1 MNEGLYDPDRELE
14 ELYAA
19 VTGRPAFSYT
29 PGNDPLYRSYA
40 ERYVQNG
47 RLAMRDTL
55 GQAAALTGGYGSSYA
70 QSVGQQRY
78 DEYLR
83 SLSEALPEFYGMA
96 WQRYQAEGEV
106 LKDAYGLGRQRS
118 EDAYR
123 RSRDALEDERY
134 AAERAAEAENLGY
147 KRRQDSYAQ
156 LYKLIAA
163 TGYEP
168 TDEELAAAGL
178 SRAQAEAL
186 RYEYLR
192 LNDLLPASGGASSGG
207 GRSGSGGRK
216 TESKKDEGTAAAST
230 ATRSA
235 VGAGLAL
242 GALAGLAGKSG
253 GGGR

>member
-106 LKDAYGLGRQRS
+106 LKDAYGLGRQR
-118 EDAYR
+118 R
-123 RSRDALEDERY
+123 KQVC
-134 AAERAAEAENLGY
+134 G
-147 KRRQDSYAQ
+147 
-156 LYKLIAA
+156 
-163 TGYEP
+163 
-168 TDEELAAAGL
+168 
-178 SRAQAEAL
+178 
-186 RYEYLR
+186 LR
-192 LNDLLPASGGASSGG
+192 LGLFGENAQKHGG
-207 GRSGSGGRK
+207 K
-216 TESKKDEGTAAAST
+216 T
-230 ATRSA
+230 
-235 VGAGLAL
+235 
-242 GALAGLAGKSG
+242 
-253 GGGR
+253 